1 MTSNATK
8 SAYSPR
14 SDLAVECVEL
24 SFGKHVTDKDGITT
38 KREKID
44 GFTCDTVEVKTEKGA
59 QKLGKPIGVYITVD
73 IGKIWLYGKDD
84 FKKVCLIC
92 AKMLS
97 EILPKN
103 YKDGGSCL
111 LAALGN
117 KKITADSQGPL
128 CAESFIVSRHIKR
141 QNPALFSSL
150 ELYETMCVT
159 PGVLASSGVE
169 SATVVKAV
177 AEKTKPSFIIAADSL
192 AARKTERIAAT
203 LQISNSGI
211 TPGSGVGNHREAINS
226 STMGVPVISIGIPT
240 VVDALTVCSDVLE
253 EYIKRNE
260 TQVLPQER
268 ETLKAVLSSV
278 SENGSNGFFL
288 TPKNAD
294 VISQN
299 SARLIA
305 MTINKALNP
314 TLSFED
320 MEELI

>member
-1 MTSNATK
+1 MTSNTSK
-8 SAYSPR
+8 SAYSPK

-24 SFGKHVTDKDGITT
+24 SFGKHLTDKDGITT
-38 KREKID
+38 KRETI
-44 GFTCDTVEVKTEKGA
+44 GGLLCDTVQVKTEKGA
-59 QKLGKPIGVYITVD
+59 QKLGKPRGVYITVD

-84 FKKVCLIC
+84 FKKVCLVC
-92 AKMLS
+92 AQKLS
-97 EILPKN
+97 EILPQN
-103 YKDGGSCL
+103 YKNGGSCL

-128 CAESFIVSRHIKR
+128 CAESFIVSRHIKQ
-141 QNPALFSSL
+141 QNPSLFSSL
-150 ELYETMCVT
+150 ELYETMCVA
-159 PGVLASSGVE
+159 PGVLANSGVE
-169 SATVVKAV
+169 SATVIKGV
-177 AEKTKPSFIIAADSL
+177 AEKTKPSFIIAVDSL

-203 LQISNSGI
+203 LQISNVGI
-211 TPGSGVGNHREAINS
+211 TPGSGVGNHREAVDS
-226 STMGVPVISIGIPT
+226 STMGIPVISIGIPT

-253 EYIKRNE
+253 EYIKKNE
-260 TQVLPQER
+260 SQALPQER

-278 SENGSNGFFL
+278 SENGGNGFFL

-299 SARLIA
+299 SAKLIA

-314 TLSFED
+314 SLTFED